1 MPNDTTT
8 ATPKPI
14 QEGAT
19 NPARGSKVEAQ
30 AEHAPMLFL
39 RPETGEI
46 IAVPVPEVNELNK
59 EIGEWNSLVATLQDA
74 NAQVQYFEEEYIKLT
89 LEPDRT
95 TPGALEEAEKNWEF
109 ALDWQEEVVDTC
121 QVKIKSLAK
130 IGTAGKQ
137 LVELIPLP
145 TAPSTQT
152 SNKPAEYK
160 DGKYSKVMKGSWA
173 TGKKRTPSRDWIR
186 PPRGSLVYVPS
197 DKLKR
202 HWPTFKDA
210 TKTKWSDVIARDA
223 NGKRTIN
230 KEKAV
235 AYGKEAAKFQLKD
248 LVKLEV
254 DIEGSIG
261 SWATLWNSDTANKY
275 HKEGKLTAGPVT
287 GDIELDAGAQFMRY
301 LYGASLNGTFEPF
314 KGNVSF
320 RAEGHAEVAFAEA
333 KASAAIYFP
342 RKEGWMWTLPA
353 GLADKDAAAKDIDL
367 GAVRFMAQIEVKGAV
382 GASIAAEVSLGIET
396 KTGQMPRA
404 VGRRTKKRGK
414 RRART
419 VIVHE
424 LGDEKQMR
432 VAGVDAGLNAFAGLK
447 ADAEIKGAI
456 EWRNPEDKKKAFEAF
471 ANVAPAV
478 AGLAG
483 IGGNAKLTVQYVDGV
498 FKVHADAGLCVG
510 LGAEGKISFEVNV
523 KLLLK
528 FIKWLFY
535 QLYHANFKRLDYI
548 QESAFNAAR
557 DLAYLAISLGES
569 VEKRFGMAADTLA
582 VKVRQ
587 VNAMFDAAEERQRL
601 AQRILSDPDALRY
614 APPETKGMLIHQ
626 LCNDGNID
634 WAKSGFGLGDDFLR
648 DQKLAI
654 QYILRRWSHT
664 RTDCRNVIQ
673 HMTANGRKGNYEEN
687 MARLQRFFREEAPF
701 NRDLPGIDSR
711 HGEDFDAWYNQ
722 LTAMLMDEPTRGY
735 PIMPSDSIQYAMQ
748 RDAGMDHPLFASTGD
763 RAFYA

>member
-1 MPNDTTT
+1 MPNDTAT
-8 ATPKPI
+8 ATPQPI
-14 QEGAT
+14 KEGAT
-19 NPARGSKVEAQ
+19 NPTRGTKVEVQ
-30 AEHAPMLFL
+30 AEHGPMFFL
-39 RPETGEI
+39 RPETGEV

-59 EIGEWNSLVATLQDA
+59 EIGEWNSLVATLHDA
-74 NAQVQYFEEEYIKLT
+74 NAQVQFFEEEYTKLT
-89 LEPDRT
+89 LEPDRL
-95 TPGALEEAEKNWEF
+95 TPGALEEAEKNWEL
-109 ALDWQEEVVDTC
+109 ALDWQEDVVDTC
-121 QVKIKSLAK
+121 QAKIKSLAK

-145 TAPSTQT
+145 TAPATQT

-173 TGKKRTPSRDWIR
+173 KGTKRTPSRDWIR

-210 TKTKWSDVIARDA
+210 AKTKWSDVIARDA
-223 NGKRTIN
+223 NGKRTIQ
-230 KEKAV
+230 KDKAI
-235 AYGKEAAKFQLKD
+235 AYGKEAVKLQLKD
-248 LVKLEV
+248 FVKLEV
-254 DIEGSIG
+254 DVEGSIG
-261 SWATLWNSDTANKY
+261 SWATLWNSDTANKF
-275 HKEGKLTAGPVT
+275 HKDGKLTAGPVT
-287 GDIELDAGAQFMRY
+287 GDIALDAGAQFMRY
-301 LYGASLNGTFEPF
+301 LYGASLNATCEPF

-353 GLADKDAAAKDIDL
+353 ALADENAAAKDIDL
-367 GAVRFMAQIEVKGAV
+367 GAVRFMAQIELKGSV

-396 KTGQMPRA
+396 KVGQMPRA
-404 VGRRTKKRGK
+404 VGRRTKKKGK

-478 AGLAG
+478 SGLAG
-483 IGGNAKLTVQYVDGV
+483 IGGSAKLTVQYVDGV
-498 FKVHADAGLCVG
+498 FKVHADAGLCIG
-510 LGAEGKISFEVNV
+510 LGAEGKLSFEVNV

-569 VEKRFGMAADTLA
+569 VEKRFGMVADDLTM
-582 VKVRQ
+582 KVREI
-587 VNAMFDAAEERQRL
+587 NASFEEAEERQRL
-601 AQRILSDPDALRY
+601 AQRILADPEALRY

-634 WAKSGFGLGDDFLR
+634 WAKSGFGIGDNFLR

-654 QYILRRWSHT
+654 QQILRRWSHT
-664 RTDCRNVIQ
+664 RKDCRNVIQ
-673 HMTANGRKGNYEEN
+673 HMSPNGRKGSYEAN
-687 MARLQRFFREEAPF
+687 LARLQRFFREEAPY

-711 HGEDFDAWYNQ
+711 HGDDFDAWYDQ
-722 LTAMLMDEPTRGY
+722 LTAMLKGEPTRGY
-735 PIMPSDSIQYAMQ
+735 PVMPSDSIQYAMQ
-748 RDAGMDHPLFASTGD
+748 RDANLDHPLFASTGD

>member
-1 MPNDTTT
+1 
-8 ATPKPI
+8 
-14 QEGAT
+14 
-19 NPARGSKVEAQ
+19 
-30 AEHAPMLFL
+30 
-39 RPETGEI
+39 
-46 IAVPVPEVNELNK
+46 
-59 EIGEWNSLVATLQDA
+59 
-74 NAQVQYFEEEYIKLT
+74 
-89 LEPDRT
+89 
-95 TPGALEEAEKNWEF
+95 
-109 ALDWQEEVVDTC
+109 
-121 QVKIKSLAK
+121 
-130 IGTAGKQ
+130 
-137 LVELIPLP
+137 
-145 TAPSTQT
+145 
-152 SNKPAEYK
+152 
-160 DGKYSKVMKGSWA
+160 
-173 TGKKRTPSRDWIR
+173 
-186 PPRGSLVYVPS
+186 
-197 DKLKR
+197 
-202 HWPTFKDA
+202 
-210 TKTKWSDVIARDA
+210 
-223 NGKRTIN
+223 
-230 KEKAV
+230 
-235 AYGKEAAKFQLKD
+235 
-248 LVKLEV
+248 
-254 DIEGSIG
+254 
-261 SWATLWNSDTANKY
+261 
-275 HKEGKLTAGPVT
+275 
-287 GDIELDAGAQFMRY
+287 
-301 LYGASLNGTFEPF
+301 
-314 KGNVSF
+314 
-320 RAEGHAEVAFAEA
+320 
-333 KASAAIYFP
+333 
-342 RKEGWMWTLPA
+342 
-353 GLADKDAAAKDIDL
+353 
-367 GAVRFMAQIEVKGAV
+367 
-382 GASIAAEVSLGIET
+382 
-396 KTGQMPRA
+396 
-404 VGRRTKKRGK
+404 
-414 RRART
+414 
-419 VIVHE
+419 
-424 LGDEKQMR
+424 MR

-510 LGAEGKISFEVNV
+510 LGAEGKLSFEVNV

-569 VEKRFGMAADTLA
+569 VEKRFGMAADKLT
-582 VKVRQ
+582 VKVRE
-587 VNAMFDAAEERQRL
+587 VNAMFDEAEERQRL
-601 AQRILSDPDALRY
+601 AQRILSDPEALRY

-634 WAKSGFGLGDDFLR
+634 WAKSGFGLGDNFLR

-701 NRDLPGIDSR
+701 NRDLPGVDSR

-722 LTAMLMDEPTRGY
+722 LTAMLMDEPTRGF